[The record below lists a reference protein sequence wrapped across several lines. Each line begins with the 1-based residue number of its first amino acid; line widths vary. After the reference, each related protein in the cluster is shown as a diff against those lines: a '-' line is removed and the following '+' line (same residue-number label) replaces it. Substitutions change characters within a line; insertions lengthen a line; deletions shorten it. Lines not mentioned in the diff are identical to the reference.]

1 MFNLIPL
8 LFCFVFLLRLF
19 NIQISYCNY
28 FHAQRQ
34 LKNQY
39 AYLFVGYSLDHKF
52 DKELTMLPLNNSKT
66 IQLTHGIHSLVL
78 SLHESNDPNLIS
90 FMSGVSHW
98 DVITIYV
105 HILYSI
111 FQKKSQVYQTYI
123 NLFIVVKLVKENM
136 MVIYI

>member
-66 IQLTHGIHSLVL
+66 IQLGHGIHSLVL
-78 SLHESNDPNLIS
+78 SLHESNDPKPYIIYEWCFTLRCYYNLCTHSLFNFSKKIS
-90 FMSGVSHW
+90 SLPNLH
-98 DVITIYV
+98 
-105 HILYSI
+105 
-111 FQKKSQVYQTYI
+111 KSFHCGETS
-123 NLFIVVKLVKENM
+123 
-136 MVIYI
+136 